1 MGQEIERKFLIKGN
15 DWPREK
21 GKKYRQG
28 YLSLDKERTVRV
40 RLAGDKGYL
49 TIKGKNAGASRSEFE
64 YEIPKEE
71 AETLLDQLCLK
82 PLIEKTRY
90 KIDQD
95 GLTWEID
102 EFSGENKG
110 LILAEIELERE
121 DQPFDKPAWLGQEV
135 TDDPRYYNANL
146 VQHPFSEWSS

>member
-1 MGQEIERKFLIKGN
+1 MGQEIERKFLVKGKN
-15 DWPREK
+15 WPREK

-49 TIKGKNAGASRSEFE
+49 TIKGKNKGASRSEFE

-90 KIDQD
+90 KLKQ
-95 GLTWEID
+95 GELTWEID
-102 EFSGENKG
+102 EFSGANKG
-110 LILAEIELERE
+110 LVVAEIELERE
-121 DQPFDKPAWLGQEV
+121 DQPFDKPAWLGEEV

-146 VQHPFSEWSS
+146 VQHPFSEWS

>member
-1 MGQEIERKFLIKGN
+1 MGQEIERKFLVKGN

-40 RLAGDKGYL
+40 RLAGDQGYL
-49 TIKGKNAGASRSEFE
+49 TIKGENKGASRSEFE
-64 YEIPKEE
+64 YEIPKED
-71 AETLLDQLCLK
+71 AETLLDQQCLK

-90 KIDQD
+90 KLKQA

-102 EFSGENKG
+102 EFSGANKG
-110 LILAEIELERE
+110 LVVAEIELERE

-135 TDDPRYYNANL
+135 TADPRYYNANL
-146 VQHPFSEWSS
+146 VQHPFSEWS

>member
-1 MGQEIERKFLIKGN
+1 MGQEIERKFLVKGN

-28 YLSLDKERTVRV
+28 YLTLDKERTVRV

-49 TIKGKNAGASRSEFE
+49 TIKGENKGASRSEFE

-71 AETLLDQLCLK
+71 AETLLDQLALK

-90 KIDQD
+90 KLAQ
-95 GLTWEID
+95 GELTWEID
-102 EFSGENKG
+102 EFSGANRG
-110 LILAEIELERE
+110 LVVAEIELERE

-146 VQHPFSEWSS
+146 VQHPFSEWS

>member
-1 MGQEIERKFLIKGN
+1 MGQEIERKFLVKGN
-15 DWPREK
+15 DWPRQK

-28 YLSLDKERTVRV
+28 YLTLDKERTVRV

-49 TIKGKNAGASRSEFE
+49 TLKGKSKGPSRSEFE

-71 AETLLDQLCLK
+71 AEILLDQLCLK

-90 KIDQD
+90 KLEQA

-102 EFSGENKG
+102 EFSGANKG
-110 LILAEIELERE
+110 LVVAEIELERE

-146 VQHPFSEWSS
+146 VQHPFSEWS